1 MVSSIFL
8 GISTEFE
15 ILVRNSDWGN
25 YIAEMKEKNNTKKKK
40 ERKRKITHLPWRW
53 QKLSP
58 PWGRR
63 SWAAAPGCWME
74 SRSPKWWTGQTEE
87 TARGKA
93 VNLHTGCCASVCYSC
108 NPCKSTVGKQLRT
121 ELAKAR
127 EKRKYDL
134 NWYKLCLLEDVVEAH
149 R

>member
-25 YIAEMKEKNNTKKKK
+25 YIAEMKEKNNTKEKK
-40 ERKRKITHLPWRW
+40 RKRKITHLPWRW